1 MFVTSVAINHE
12 HRECC
17 SALGVGIR
25 IRNNPLNHSKAKV
38 HSVVPVTGPTVVVVV
53 VVITSM
59 YPVVFSRN
67 LLTPSHKRNVASRSI
82 RVGSLGRWLPTVPET
97 EQFAR
102 N

>member
-17 SALGVGIR
+17 SARGVAKR
-25 IRNNPLNHSKAKV
+25 RRNNPLNHSKAKG
-38 HSVVPVTGPTVVVVV
+38 HSVVPVTGPTVVVV
-53 VVITSM
+53 ITLL
-59 YPVVFSRN
+59 YPVVFFRN
-67 LLTPSHKRNVASRSI
+67 LLTHSHKRNMASRSN
-82 RVGSLGRWLPTVPET
+82 RVGSPGRWLPTVPEA